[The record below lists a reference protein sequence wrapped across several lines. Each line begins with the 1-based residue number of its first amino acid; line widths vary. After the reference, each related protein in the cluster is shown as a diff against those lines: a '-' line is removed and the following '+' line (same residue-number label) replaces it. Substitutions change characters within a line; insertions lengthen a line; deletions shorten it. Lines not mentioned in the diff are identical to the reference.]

1 MSVLDIENEKEANH
15 EVRSADINH
24 ILSSKS
30 LIQPKKSS
38 KQFNELLIAQKK
50 MEEERRRRRQE
61 MEQKKMLRI
70 QSRKERNKLMQKVT
84 KKGQPLMRHRI
95 KLLLNELVNK
105 KS

>member
-1 MSVLDIENEKEANH
+1 MCKCSYEIPNGLSKMSVLDIENEKEANH

-50 MEEERRRRRQE
+50 MEEVSVLYFFTQRF
-61 MEQKKMLRI
+61 
-70 QSRKERNKLMQKVT
+70 RKEGVED
-84 KKGQPLMRHRI
+84 KKWSKR
-95 KLLLNELVNK
+95 KC
-105 KS
+105 